1 MKKNIYNDEET
12 FLKWA
17 EQMDT
22 SKRVPRYYRRIL
34 HKKLEAYFPKP
45 ALKKPFYHRT
55 GFKWAMGAACAA
67 ALCLCFPSTI
77 HARLADYFTSVFV
90 SNKEVDAI
98 AETDPHMGVAVPLP
112 DETAVLET
120 NPPVIRSQI
129 ADETSFNKTIPYNS
143 VSDIALSKSE
153 EGFAIPDFLFNSGD
167 IAVFTQE
174 DSGGWF
180 LKKGDVLTVTLKI
193 DPYFSES
200 DGNGEGFVFGYLLGQ
215 KFYET
220 DSQYDT
226 EFNFTMTAL
235 EDGVYY
241 PCVQN
246 LSNGYSKVLSGQVTV
261 N

>member
-17 EQMDT
+17 EQMNT
-22 SKRVPRYYRRIL
+22 SKKVPCYYRRIL
-34 HKKLEAYFPKP
+34 HKKLEAYFPKCP
-45 ALKKPFYHRT
+45 FKKPFYRRT
-55 GFKWAMGAACAA
+55 GFKWTMGAVCAA

-77 HARLADYFTSVFV
+77 RASITDYFTGVFV
-90 SNKEVDAI
+90 SNEEVDAI
-98 AETDPHMGVAVPLP
+98 AETDPHIGVVVPLP

-120 NPPVIRSQI
+120 NPPIIRSQI

-174 DSGGWF
+174 DSSGWF
-180 LKKGDVLTVTLKI
+180 LKKGDVLTVTLKTN
-193 DPYFSES
+193 PYFSGASGDGES
-200 DGNGEGFVFGYLLGQ
+200 ILFGYILNK
-215 KFYET
+215 KFYEI
-220 DSQYDT
+220 DT
-226 EFNFTMTAL
+226 QASAEITFTFTAP
-235 EDGVYY
+235 EDGIYY
-241 PCVQN
+241 PCVEN
-246 LSNGYSKVLSGQVTV
+246 FAMSYIKILSGQVTV